1 VLGLEIIYPAGGM
14 MKVFKILKDRE
25 RILTSLSVSLRTPQ
39 ILEDLEETKEAFVEL
54 NDFYYKT
61 CSTCNFLVLYS
72 STSPFCT
79 THNYWLTNKSSEV
92 LSCKHWGAK
101 VYTGEK

>member
-1 VLGLEIIYPAGGM
+1 

-25 RILTSLSVSLRTPQ
+25 RDLTSLSVSLRTPQ
-39 ILEDLEETKEAFVEL
+39 ILEDLRETQEAFVEL

-61 CSTCNFLVLYS
+61 CSTCNFLMQHN

-79 THNYWLTNKSSEV
+79 IHNYWLTNESSEV
-92 LSCKHWGAK
+92 LSCKQWGTK
-101 VYTGEK
+101 VYIGEN